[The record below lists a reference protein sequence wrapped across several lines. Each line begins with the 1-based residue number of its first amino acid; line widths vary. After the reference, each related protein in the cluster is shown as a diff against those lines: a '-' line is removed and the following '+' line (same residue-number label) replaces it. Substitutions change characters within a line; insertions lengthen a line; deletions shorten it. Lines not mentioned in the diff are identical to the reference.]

1 MSHSPGQAAAENI
14 ERFLAEWPEPN
25 HQGVVSR
32 ATPSIRLTTHDL
44 RTVLAELAEY
54 KRAVSAIYDIAPQQR
69 YSAQYNEAFDDG
81 VKAAQVRLAEH
92 ITGLEV

>member
-14 ERFLAEWPEPN
+14 EQFLAEWPEPN

-32 ATPSIRLTTHDL
+32 ATPNIWLTTHDL
-44 RTVLAELAEY
+44 RAVLTELAEY
-54 KRAVSAIYDIAPQQR
+54 KQAVNAIL
-69 YSAQYNEAFDDG
+69 ELDG
-81 VKAAQVRLAEH
+81 SYGISRQDLLNAAAAH